1 MSGPHWVCP
10 AHGVCVFLV
19 YTAQILG
26 CSARKLSKVGP
37 GLRALPRSKP
47 LRFRY
52 SPKAQTRLG
61 LRFVPCPGLSS
72 SGDQVLGQRTLS
84 RWMVH
89 LITFPVPVPRFPWMC
104 NRSPISGMLCVS
116 SGELISGCD
125 PLGGCQPY
133 RIPGRLG

>member
-61 LRFVPCPGLSS
+61 LRFVPFPGPSS
-72 SGDQVLGQRTLS
+72 SGRQLLGEFT
-84 RWMVH
+84 
-89 LITFPVPVPRFPWMC
+89 VPGVP
-104 NRSPISGMLCVS
+104 CVS
-116 SGELISGCD
+116 RGELTSGCEPPD
-125 PLGGCQPY
+125 RCQPS
-133 RIPGRLG
+133 RIPGRRG